1 MTTRNN
7 PSPVTT
13 RSGSKSLATFLAA
26 GAMLLLALLSLAALP
41 ATSTA
46 AQPSSG
52 HQPGPLLQADPT
64 QALPT
69 AQTDVTNQQGGS
81 EEDQPLNGGSTDNNS
96 NSGTTNNST
105 NNQQNPPGDDQQG
118 STSGG
123 NAAGNTGGQ
132 DGTGMGFSWWLIV
145 IPVILIAIALPFLRR
160 RPANEPA
167 TANPAPD
174 LERRDQA

>member
-1 MTTRNN
+1 MKNQSKPHGATTVRRNDVRFL
-7 PSPVTT
+7 SAFAL
-13 RSGSKSLATFLAA
+13 SGAIFALAI
-26 GAMLLLALLSLAALP
+26 LALTALP
-41 ATSTA
+41 GRAQA
-46 AQPSSG
+46 APSS
-52 HQPGPLLQADPT
+52 PGGKTILFQQGD
-64 QALPT
+64 PT